1 MSMSKRDLRHAF
13 KRLEQDMPTWFGR
26 ILRWLRH
33 PASRLVRIP
42 AGLLFIL
49 GGLLSF
55 LPVLGL
61 WMLPLGLMLIAYDV
75 PFLQKPM
82 SRFAGWGAE
91 SSTGIRR
98 WTTPAARRNGLIA

>member
-1 MSMSKRDLRHAF
+1 MSESKRALRLAF
-13 KRLEQDMPTWFGR
+13 KRLEREVPGWVGR

-33 PASRLVRIP
+33 PASRFVRVP

-49 GGLLSF
+49 GGLLWF

-61 WMLPLGLMLIAYDV
+61 WMLPLGLMLIAHDV

-82 SRFAGWGAE
+82 SRFTHWGSERWAGF
-91 SSTGIRR
+91 RR
-98 WTTPAARRNGLIA
+98 WAARRLRRSV

>member
-1 MSMSKRDLRHAF
+1 MTENKRELRRAF
-13 KRLEQDMPTWFGR
+13 KRLETEMPGSFGR
-26 ILRWLRH
+26 VLRWLRH
-33 PASRLVRIP
+33 PASRLVRLP

-49 GGLLSF
+49 GGFLWF

-82 SRFAGWGAE
+82 SRFILWGAE
-91 SSTGIRR
+91 R
-98 WTTPAARRNGLIA
+98 WARLRHRAMGKRDGSA